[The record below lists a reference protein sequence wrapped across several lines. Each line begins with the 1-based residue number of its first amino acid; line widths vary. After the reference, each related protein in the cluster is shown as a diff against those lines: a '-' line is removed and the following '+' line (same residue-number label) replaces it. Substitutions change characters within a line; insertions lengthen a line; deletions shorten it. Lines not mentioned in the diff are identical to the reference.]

1 MASSGSDDE
10 IKPGDPVMFTTN
22 VSGKGQTR
30 TIEPDETF
38 TGYSAATD
46 EYAIT
51 IEMYRQSDGVK
62 IGEGNYKPSTTP
74 GDGTLVVAPS
84 GSQLYWPDNTQA
96 YGFKATAGTETLDA
110 DQSKRA
116 KYLLQDLLL
125 GYAFVPLKDTE
136 NPSTL
141 QYTVN
146 DLNYKTSKQWKTANA
161 NFGVTGF
168 DNQKKIPIYLKHLRS
183 RITVILKAGEGV
195 SRDDLAN
202 TNYLEAKIYSYSG
215 ETTTEISPYAT
226 STTIDYTAGDY
237 GGAANGVST
246 TQYTAIVKPYDYQAN
261 NTKPIAQIKLSNQ
274 TFKFL
279 VGNETADD
287 KSNYYLRAGKHL
299 IITATLARGDAQK
312 VLLTAQ
318 VVPWTEVSTDAT
330 VGDDGLVGST
340 TDIAN
345 RSEFWTFLSG
355 ADNIAGNIANI
366 TADINLEDGGAWTS
380 QPLNCT
386 LKLNNHTISTTHPV
400 FTTIGALGKVEG
412 GTISVSGDA
421 TEVSAAVATINNGTI
436 KNVTVSRSSTGKA
449 SQGGLVVTNSGTI
462 SNCRSYLPVHGT
474 SGVVGGIAK
483 ESVYSTIGSTIG
495 SMPVIENCTVDA
507 RVDGETVGGGI
518 VGRAVGRVSDNTFE
532 YGITILQN
540 TTNFKNIVGSK
551 YDEAHQLRAYNN
563 TWPTNADNTIGDD
576 TNQNAN
582 KTSEAN
588 RFDATIDSQAELAEI
603 LKSTNNLA
611 GRKYRLSDNFVV
623 TETALGGEGW
633 TNDYSGLHAAFW
645 LDGNYKNIITYPTTL
660 ILFGEIGTHTTNLKV
675 NGDLVVPTTT
685 P

>member
-1 MASSGSDDE
+1 
-10 IKPGDPVMFTTN
+10 MFTTN

-62 IGEGNYKPSTTP
+62 IGKGNYKPSTTP

-110 DQSKRA
+110 DQSTRA

-168 DNQKKIPIYLKHLRS
+168 DNQKKIPLYLKHQRS
-183 RITVILKAGEGV
+183 KITIILKEGEGV
-195 SRDDLAN
+195 NHEDLALSTAA
-202 TNYLEAKIYSYSG
+202 TNIDATIYSYSG
-215 ETTTEISPYAT
+215 GSTTEVKPYASETTISTVTY
-226 STTIDYTAGDY
+226 
-237 GGAANGVST
+237 
-246 TQYTAIVKPYDYQAN
+246 TQYTAIVEPYNYQTNSEKVIARISVSGQPFTFSVN
-261 NTKPIAQIKLSNQ
+261 NESD
-274 TFKFL
+274 
-279 VGNETADD
+279 NEK
-287 KSNYYLRAGKHL
+287 KSNYNLTAGKHL

-318 VVPWTEVSTDAT
+318 IVPWDEITTDAT
-330 VGDDGLVGST
+330 VGDDGQIGRITSIDSRTALL
-340 TDIAN
+340 
-345 RSEFWTFLSG
+345 TFLSG
-355 ADNIAGNIANI
+355 DNNKAGNIANI
-366 TADINLEDGGAWTS
+366 TANINLEEGGTWMS

-386 LKLNNHTISTTHPV
+386 MKLNNHTISTTHPV

-421 TEVSAAVATINNGTI
+421 TVDAAVAHKGNIQIAEDAKVTVATINNGTI

-462 SNCRSYLPVHGT
+462 SNCTSYLPVHGT

-483 ESVYSTIGSTIG
+483 ESVYSTIGS
-495 SMPVIENCTVDA
+495 MPVIENCTVDA
-507 RVDGETVGGGI
+507 RVDGETISYGGGI
-518 VGRAVGRVSDNTFE
+518 VGWAVGRVSGNTFE

-540 TTNFKNIVGSK
+540 TTNFKNIVWGK
-551 YDEAHQLRAYNN
+551 YDETPELRAYNN

-576 TNQNAN
+576 TNHNAN
-582 KTSEAN
+582 KTTEDN
-588 RFDATIDSQAELAEI
+588 RFNATIDSQAELAEI

-633 TNDYSGLHAAFW
+633 TNDYSGIAAAFW
-645 LDGNYKNIITYPTTL
+645 LDGNNKNIITDPTTL

-675 NGDLVVPTTT
+675 NGNLVST